1 MASLF
6 AYEMIVASEGNCR
19 IKGRVLDQFVNAA
32 GFCYVSLAFSLMN
45 TASTYALAL
54 TESMGVTANANVTC
68 VKAVSA
74 GDGLL
79 ACITIFDR
87 SNRMVSL

>member
-1 MASLF
+1 MLW
-6 AYEMIVASEGNCR
+6 R
-19 IKGRVLDQFVNAA
+19 
-32 GFCYVSLAFSLMN
+32 LAFSLMN

-54 TESMGVTANANVTC
+54 TESMGVMVNANVTC

-79 ACITIFDR
+79 ACVTIFDR
-87 SNRMVSL
+87 SNRMVSLRSEALVKKGCCRAWIFFVLIVKRLKVNDPAY